1 MKKEDI
7 KELTSEELRMR
18 LQEEREQYAKMRMN
32 HTISPMDNPMK
43 IREKRRGI
51 ARIQTEITKRNKQ
64 EKSNS

>member
-7 KELTSEELRMR
+7 KELTSEELRLR
-18 LQEEREQYAKMRMN
+18 LQEELDQYAKMRMN
-32 HTISPMDNPMK
+32 HTISPVDNPMK

-51 ARIQTEITKRNKQ
+51 ARIHTEMAKRNKQ